1 MALIS
6 SHYLVNLLYTDPTQN
21 FDFIAFSGHL
31 AKMHINKQTTQS
43 ESDKLW
49 LELFKLVSEGN
60 NPMEKHAICREK
72 AMWLSENVVKGEKK
86 WNQLRKCIG
95 EDLIPAFNQIKLFK
109 KDYHPTLGKQFISF
123 NQCHQLYLFGQK
135 CKLQSNIFAKWNV
148 R

>member
-1 MALIS
+1 
-6 SHYLVNLLYTDPTQN
+6 
-21 FDFIAFSGHL
+21 
-31 AKMHINKQTTQS
+31 MHINKQTSPLS

-49 LELFKLVSEGN
+49 LELFNLVSEGS

-109 KDYHPTLGKQFISF
+109 KDYHPNLGKVLNSF
-123 NQCHQLYLFGQK
+123 SQCQMFQK
-135 CKLQSNIFAKWNV
+135 CKLQIDNSAKWNV
-148 R
+148 G

>member
-1 MALIS
+1 
-6 SHYLVNLLYTDPTQN
+6 
-21 FDFIAFSGHL
+21 
-31 AKMHINKQTTQS
+31 MHINKQTTQS

-95 EDLIPAFNQIKLFK
+95 EDVIPAFNQIKLFK
-109 KDYHPTLGKQFISF
+109 KDYHPNIGKQFISF
-123 NQCHQLYLFGQK
+123 KSVLPTLPIWSK
-135 CKLQSNIFAKWNV
+135 CKLQMEC
-148 R
+148 

>member
-1 MALIS
+1 M
-6 SHYLVNLLYTDPTQN
+6 YTDPTQN

-49 LELFKLVSEGN
+49 LELFKLVSEGI

-109 KDYHPTLGKQFISF
+109 KDYHPTLGKVFNSF
-123 NQCHQLYLFGQK
+123 SQCPHFTYLGK
-135 CKLQSNIFAKWNV
+135 M
-148 R
+148 